1 MSGNPI
7 MPAPATPPTDGQ
19 LIEIFSSI
27 QGEGL
32 LIGRRQVF
40 VRMAGCNLDCAYCD
54 TPFAPM
60 LSCRVED
67 APGSANFCDLPNPV
81 ALETLYNVLYRWQTV
96 APGIH
101 HSISLTGGEPLI
113 QGELLREWLPV
124 LRRILPIHLE
134 TNGTLPGP
142 LEPLLPHLD
151 WISMDLKLASL
162 TGVPTPWEAHR
173 DFLRLARRGT
183 CCVKLVVGEETSR
196 EELEEAAS
204 LVHEAGDDIPLI
216 LQPVTREGRSGLRG
230 ADLLAL
236 QGIGAR
242 IHSQTLVIPQTHR
255 FIDLL

>member
-1 MSGNPI
+1 
-7 MPAPATPPTDGQ
+7 MPAPAIPPTDGS

-54 TPFAPM
+54 TPFEPTI
-60 LSCRVED
+60 SCRVED
-67 APGSANFCDLPNPV
+67 APGSGNFCDLPNPV
-81 ALETLYNVLYRWQTV
+81 ALETLYNLLYAWQTV
-96 APGIH
+96 APGVH

-113 QGELLREWLPV
+113 QGELLLEWLPV
-124 LRRILPIHLE
+124 LRRIFPLHLE
-134 TNGTLPGP
+134 TNGTLPAL

-173 DFLRLARRGT
+173 DFLHLARRT
-183 CCVKLVVGEETSR
+183 NCCVKLVVGEEVSR
-196 EELEEAAS
+196 EELEEAAA
-204 LVHEAGDDIPLI
+204 LVHEAGDDVLLI
-216 LQPVTREGRSGLRG
+216 LQPVTRDGRSGLRG

-236 QGIGAR
+236 QGLAAR
-242 IHSQTLVIPQTHR
+242 IHPQTLVIPQTHR